1 MVRYG
6 GTVVEAGTFVDMG
19 PVGINPNAD
28 ICTKNVSVIG
38 VGGETATSYVPAM
51 NLLARNLD
59 RLPLTEIITHRMP
72 LERAGEAV
80 ELAQKDGTM
89 KVLMDPKMSI

>member
-1 MVRYG
+1 
-6 GTVVEAGTFVDMG
+6 
-19 PVGINPNAD
+19 
-28 ICTKNVSVIG
+28 
-38 VGGETATSYVPAM
+38 VPAM

-80 ELAQKDGTM
+80 ELAQRDGTM
-89 KVLMDPKMSI
+89 KVLMDPKMAI